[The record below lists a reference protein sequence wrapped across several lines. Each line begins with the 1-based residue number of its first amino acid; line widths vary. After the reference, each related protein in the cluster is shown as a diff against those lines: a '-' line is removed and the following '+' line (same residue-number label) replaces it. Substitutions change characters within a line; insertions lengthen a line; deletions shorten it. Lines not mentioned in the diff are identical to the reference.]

1 MVFFALRGLVVKTP
15 LGARGPDF
23 SVVFSREH
31 QLYGGI
37 WSERF
42 DFALG
47 PPRSL
52 GWVCPRSGRGS

>member
-31 QLYGGI
+31 QLGI